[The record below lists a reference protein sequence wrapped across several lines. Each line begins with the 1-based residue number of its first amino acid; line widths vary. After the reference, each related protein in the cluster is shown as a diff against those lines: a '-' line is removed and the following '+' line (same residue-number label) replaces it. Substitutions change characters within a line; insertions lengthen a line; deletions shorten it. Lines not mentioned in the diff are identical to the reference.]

1 MNKGEIRAHFLA
13 LLNRTDCSNTLA
25 DTFIDQSI
33 ARAQRVLRIP
43 SMEKTQTYN
52 ITASSQ
58 SLVLPNDFLEI
69 IDIYHGST
77 NLTRVPLSKM
87 IEMKSGAEAGTPTK
101 FSREGENLLI
111 YPYPSSGSVVLNYY
125 AQFTDMTADTDEN
138 DLAKIA
144 SDLITYGA
152 LSYASDYFLDE
163 RGQLFEGRY
172 VTFIAELQ
180 EQANDAEVS
189 GTVQSMQPVQLY
201 LEG

>member
-13 LLNRTDCSNTLA
+13 LLNRTDCSNSLA

-101 FSREGENLLI
+101 FTREGETLLI